1 MHQLKVRATVVH
13 HTLRSGHGSGVEPV
27 AQTVPAAGLDRPVR
41 LGAQAAQYR
50 DRGRVAGQD
59 ERENGGEREAAKCQ
73 LQARAAGLAS
83 DPTALRPW
91 VQGETE
97 VDPVLGPVAQ
107 SHPAEKRVRRGVPD
121 REVAVAVSGPV
132 GDVVVAHGL
141 GRGSTVR
148 PAGRQ
153 PPHDAVLTDHSRK
166 EIVAVPASDRLHH
179 KPLGAQNGST

>member
-1 MHQLKVRATVVH
+1 MEQLEVRTTVVPRMLH
-13 HTLRSGHGSGVEPV
+13 SGRGGGVEPV
-27 AQTVPAAGLDRPVR
+27 AQTMQATGLDRPVR

-59 ERENGGEREAAKCQ
+59 EREDGGEREAAKRQ
-73 LQARAAGLAS
+73 IQADTARLAG
-83 DPTALRPW
+83 DPTALGPW

-97 VDPVLGPVAQ
+97 VDSVLGPITQ
-107 SHPAEKRVRRGVPD
+107 SHPAEKRVRRGIPD
-121 REVAVAVSGPV
+121 RKVAVAVSGPV

-153 PPHDAVLTDHSRK
+153 PSHDAVLADHGLK
-166 EIVAVPASDRLHH
+166 EIVAIPAADRLHH